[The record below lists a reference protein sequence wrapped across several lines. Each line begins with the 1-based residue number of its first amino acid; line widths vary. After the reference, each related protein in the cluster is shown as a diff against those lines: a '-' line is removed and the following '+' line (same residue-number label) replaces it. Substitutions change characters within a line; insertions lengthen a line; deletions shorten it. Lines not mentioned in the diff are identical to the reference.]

1 MRLLITN
8 IGVVSFALCIVAAY
22 YHLRRRG
29 RWASPLL
36 LLAGFLAVAANTSH
50 LIASIQQVGVV
61 ETFRHSFEST
71 LLLASLIGLM
81 ALGTHLS
88 TSLRGLDGFLF
99 IGALVVQVGA
109 AILSNR
115 TDANEASYRP
125 WFVSHSLAF
134 EISAA
139 CFIAS
144 GAAGVVYLIMNQLL
158 HKRRPSTLVGAVAP
172 LESLERFGRWTLSI
186 GFPLFTFG
194 ILTGIC
200 EMVRSKNPGPTAWL
214 HDPLVVGSFVIW
226 TVYALMVGLMWLR
239 PRMRGQKAAAL
250 ATCGMGLVAFVFLVI
265 EFMSPLHR

>member
-1 MRLLITN
+1 
-8 IGVVSFALCIVAAY
+8 
-22 YHLRRRG
+22 
-29 RWASPLL
+29 
-36 LLAGFLAVAANTSH
+36 
-50 LIASIQQVGVV
+50 
-61 ETFRHSFEST
+61 
-71 LLLASLIGLM
+71 
-81 ALGTHLS
+81 
-88 TSLRGLDGFLF
+88 
-99 IGALVVQVGA
+99 
-109 AILSNR
+109 
-115 TDANEASYRP
+115 
-125 WFVSHSLAF
+125 
-134 EISAA
+134 
-139 CFIAS
+139 
-144 GAAGVVYLIMNQLL
+144 MNQLL

>member
-8 IGVVSFALCIVAAY
+8 LGLIGFAISIVAAY

-29 RWASPLL
+29 RWASPVLL
-36 LLAGFLAVAANTSH
+36 IAGLLAVAANTSH
-50 LIASIQQVGVV
+50 LIWSIQQSGAV
-61 ETFRHSFEST
+61 ETFRYSFEST

-81 ALGTHLS
+81 AVGTHLS

-99 IGALVVQVGA
+99 VCAIIVQIGAVTV
-109 AILSNR
+109 SNR
-115 TDANEASYRP
+115 TDVNETNYHS

-134 EISAA
+134 QISAA

-144 GAAGVVYLIMNQLL
+144 GAAGVAYLIMNTLL
-158 HKRRPSTLVGAVAP
+158 RKRRPSTLLGAVAP

-186 GFPLFTFG
+186 GFPLFTYG

-200 EMVRSKNPGPTAWL
+200 QMVRSKYPGPRAWL
-214 HDPLVVGSFVIW
+214 QDPLVVGSFVIW
-226 TVYALMVGLMWLR
+226 SVYALMVGLMWLR
-239 PRMRGQKAAAL
+239 PRMRGRRAATL

-265 EFMSPLHR
+265 EFVSPFHR